1 MMATTGP
8 PNRPA
13 MHSTTERASKITPG
27 IKTRGIN
34 MPTTQ
39 MPPNSTPETICPIR
53 GFCRQSRMLTPCKK
67 HSASNSATP
76 LISSRNMGFRLGG
89 REAHHPGEATFC
101 KRNSCARRSVV
112 AAGARGASLGATVV
126 IVTHELASIYAIATN
141 SVFLDSEARTMLAV
155 GDPKRLVQE
164 CEDPTVINF
173 LTRGTGKREVR
184 TV

>member
-1 MMATTGP
+1 MPAPPSHRRHAMVRVPAMMATTGP

-13 MHSTTERASKITPG
+13 MQSTTERASKITPG

-39 MPPNSTPETICPIR
+39 MPPNSTPETICPTR

-89 REAHHPGEATFC
+89 IQAHHPGEATFC
-101 KRNSCARRSVV
+101 KRNSCARRGV
-112 AAGARGASLGATVV
+112 AVAGTRGASWGASWGATVAAQK
-126 IVTHELASIYAIATN
+126 IRTAGP
-141 SVFLDSEARTMLAV
+141 ARTRA
-155 GDPKRLVQE
+155 R
-164 CEDPTVINF
+164 
-173 LTRGTGKREVR
+173 
-184 TV
+184 